1 MNSQKI
7 VSSIVITLF
16 VSTFSL
22 QTNAQSAA
30 VEQLHQLYVKT
41 INTADLGNLNTL
53 YTDDVSI
60 RNSDGSMVAGL
71 DNVKLQYKSTFDSG
85 KYNITLKTI
94 EEQALNKD
102 YMFISGSFVFTKID
116 EPQMVQKGTFVNT
129 LKNVEGQWKIEKSYR
144 FTETTNNKS
153 IVHGLY
159 KSFSAG
165 DVPAVLGA
173 MDANIVWNEA
183 EGNAYADGNPYIGPE
198 AVLNG
203 VFSRVIGDH
212 EYFTLNDITLHEMSD
227 NKVLATLR
235 YDAKVKETGKTYNA
249 QVAHLWT
256 FKDGKIVA
264 FQQYVDTKK
273 LTDAMKEGQ

>member
-7 VSSIVITLF
+7 IYRIVITLF
-16 VSTFSL
+16 VTTFSF

-30 VEQLHQLYVKT
+30 VEQLHQLYIQTIKT
-41 INTADLGNLNTL
+41 GGLGNLNTL

-71 DNVKLQYKSTFDSG
+71 NNVKVQYKATFDSG
-85 KYNITLKTI
+85 KYNITLKTT

-102 YMFISGSFVFTKID
+102 YMFVSGSFVFTKID

-129 LKNVEGQWKIEKSYR
+129 LKNVNGQWKIYKSYR
-144 FTETTNNKS
+144 FVETTNNKN
-153 IVHGLY
+153 IIDGLY
-159 KSFSAG
+159 KAFAAG
-165 DVPAVLGA
+165 DVPAVLSG

-183 EGNAYADGNPYIGPE
+183 EGNPYADNNPYIGPD

-203 VFSRVIGDH
+203 VFARVIGEHD
-212 EYFTLNDITLHEMSD
+212 YFTLNDITLHEMSD

-235 YDAKVKETGKTYNA
+235 YDGKMKQTGKTYNA

-256 FKDGKIVA
+256 LKNGKVVA
-264 FQQYVDTKK
+264 FQQYLDTKK
-273 LTDAMKEGQ
+273 LADAMN

>member
-7 VSSIVITLF
+7 IYSIVITLF
-16 VSTFSL
+16 VSTFSF

-30 VEQLHQLYVKT
+30 VDQLHQLYIQT
-41 INTADLGNLNTL
+41 INTGNLDNLNTL
-53 YTDDVSI
+53 YTEDVSI
-60 RNSDGSMVAGL
+60 RNADGSMVAGL
-71 DNVKLQYKSTFDSG
+71 NNVKGQYKATFDSG

-102 YMFISGSFVFTKID
+102 NMFLSGSFVFTKID

-129 LKNVEGQWKIEKSYR
+129 LKNVKGQWKIEKSYR
-144 FTETTNNKS
+144 FIETTNNKS
-153 IVHGLY
+153 IVDGLY
-159 KSFSAG
+159 KSFAAG

-183 EGNAYADGNPYIGPE
+183 EGNFYADGNPYIGQD

-203 VFSRVIGDH
+203 VFARVLEDH
-212 EYFTLNDITLHEMSD
+212 EYLNLTNIELHEMND

-235 YDAKVKETGKTYNA
+235 YDGKVKQTGKTFNA
-249 QVAHLWT
+249 QASHLWT
-256 FKDGKIVA
+256 LKDGKIVA

-273 LTDAMKEGQ
+273 LADSMKEGQ